1 MEVASSSSLWPGHR
15 KNLRKAYLEKQRSL
29 LKQAKAIILGFLG
42 HIGSHP
48 RGTRYLHMRRQ
59 TYWRTPLPA
68 SLLQNSAVLHWLEQ
82 KGCKGHSQEEREKK
96 KKDREIRTSSSK
108 RTGAFC
114 TKLYYYT
121 RVYII
126 LGKAALESC
135 TNSLLQGASDFSR
148 TTLWQNLK
156 IYSIRA

>member
-1 MEVASSSSLWPGHR
+1 MAHPSPCKSIAEQCSSALTGAKRLQRPQPGR
-15 KNLRKAYLEKQRSL
+15 
-29 LKQAKAIILGFLG
+29 
-42 HIGSHP
+42 
-48 RGTRYLHMRRQ
+48 
-59 TYWRTPLPA
+59 
-68 SLLQNSAVLHWLEQ
+68 
-82 KGCKGHSQEEREKK
+82 EREKK

-148 TTLWQNLK
+148 PTLWQNLK
-156 IYSIRA
+156 IYSMLNGSGAVHVIAYIVNMNKIIDGAVTHDFNIFTCIISINSIKMVYY